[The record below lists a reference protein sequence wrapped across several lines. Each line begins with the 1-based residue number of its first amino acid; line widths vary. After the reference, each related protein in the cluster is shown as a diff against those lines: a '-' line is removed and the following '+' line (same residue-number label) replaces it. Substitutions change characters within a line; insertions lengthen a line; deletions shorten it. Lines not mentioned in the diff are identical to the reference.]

1 MSCVQKGSNEE
12 GKEIKIKSRSD
23 GCKGLGK
30 DSFLHTNESKFALL
44 LIYRYTLHIRVRTRH
59 EYDILTFK
67 PRAFNSWL
75 VNLLSVLASLG
86 GATANNTS
94 QHGEE

>member
-23 GCKGLGK
+23 VCKGLGK
-30 DSFLHTNESKFALL
+30 DFFLHTNESNFSLL
-44 LIYRYTLHIRVRTRH
+44 LIYMYTLHIRVSTRH

-67 PRAFNSWL
+67 PRAFNSWF
-75 VNLLSVLASLG
+75 VKLLLILTSLRG
-86 GATANNTS
+86 GIANNTS
-94 QHGEE
+94 QHGKE